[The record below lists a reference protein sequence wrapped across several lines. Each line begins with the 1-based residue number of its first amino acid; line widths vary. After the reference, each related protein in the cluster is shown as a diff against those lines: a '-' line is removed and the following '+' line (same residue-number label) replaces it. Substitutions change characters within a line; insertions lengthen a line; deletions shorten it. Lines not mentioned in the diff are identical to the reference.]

1 MTFDILQHLDQLEP
15 DGGTNNP
22 RGDHS
27 FHCPVCE
34 APNFKVNVAN
44 GKWAAYGC
52 DCASTEEGKRAIR
65 QALSPARPPAQDRP
79 LNLQGKTTALQSI
92 SEKNYP
98 KPAAKPASKKGVR
111 PQAERA
117 WTYCDREGN
126 PILEVLRSDDGKG
139 NRKIR
144 QRSLIKGRRPREV
157 ASQVVPQGFHQA
169 KQALEDGAPF
179 VFIPEGEPCADA
191 MRGLGL
197 EAVATLGGCNGFNG
211 DRDGGHFDPTR
222 VVVVPDQDAC
232 GMKYARKVAA
242 AYPGCRWLLP
252 YPGTAEWNGS
262 MPKDG
267 GLDVADWIA
276 EGATITDVVE
286 GVLDANP
293 FEVIEPVATPLE
305 EWEELLETL
314 VDPDHIGYERN
325 VVRRQ
330 IRAATAAAQ
339 LKLRVSPDQVRQ
351 RLQQKQRDRIADTS
365 VKGVAG
371 GEVVTCAE
379 REWLIQGVIPSRC
392 LVGVAAK
399 IKVGKTLWLTELAA
413 SLILQVPF
421 MGNPEWTPAPGH
433 HRVILWWTDQPRVDS
448 AQYLKACGLMDLDGT
463 LHPQI
468 VRLYSEEDSLDWGDQ
483 GIDELLRITTANPG
497 AVLLTDS
504 FYSNVRGIFGDD
516 MDPGSGGALIDV
528 QSTIGQA
535 VTGHLCT
542 FHSPQNGGVGSAA
555 MRGHGSAKGVPSA
568 TISLHFLEKR
578 GPNGKWIEDKDNP
591 HRRMVMEGRMG
602 YFDLLVRLH
611 GAEARWELVGP
622 FEKSLANLQA
632 DVTKAKTVE
641 SLTEGQRE
649 TLEWVAG
656 AMGMSG
662 NPSQGVTVS
671 QVANAQFQDDN
682 RPATAAERSVISKQ
696 LERLYSEGLLSRSK
710 VRGVWQYLHRG

>member
-1 MTFDILQHLDQLEP
+1 M
-15 DGGTNNP
+15 
-22 RGDHS
+22 
-27 FHCPVCE
+27 
-34 APNFKVNVAN
+34 
-44 GKWAAYGC
+44 
-52 DCASTEEGKRAIR
+52 
-65 QALSPARPPAQDRP
+65 
-79 LNLQGKTTALQSI
+79 
-92 SEKNYP
+92 
-98 KPAAKPASKKGVR
+98 
-111 PQAERA
+111 
-117 WTYCDREGN
+117 
-126 PILEVLRSDDGKG
+126 
-139 NRKIR
+139 
-144 QRSLIKGRRPREV
+144 
-157 ASQVVPQGFHQA
+157 
-169 KQALEDGAPF
+169 
-179 VFIPEGEPCADA
+179 
-191 MRGLGL
+191 
-197 EAVATLGGCNGFNG
+197 
-211 DRDGGHFDPTR
+211 
-222 VVVVPDQDAC
+222 
-232 GMKYARKVAA
+232 
-242 AYPGCRWLLP
+242 
-252 YPGTAEWNGS
+252 
-262 MPKDG
+262 
-267 GLDVADWIA
+267 
-276 EGATITDVVE
+276 
-286 GVLDANP
+286 
-293 FEVIEPVATPLE
+293 
-305 EWEELLETL
+305 
-314 VDPDHIGYERN
+314 
-325 VVRRQ
+325 RRQ
-330 IRAATAAAQ
+330 IRAATAAVQ

-379 REWLIQGVIPSRC
+379 RRWLIQGVIPMGC
-392 LVGVAAK
+392 LVAVAAK
-399 IKVGKTLWLTELAA
+399 IKVGKTLWQTELAA

-433 HRVILWWTDQPRVDS
+433 HRLILWWTDQPRVDS
-448 AQYLKACGLMDLDGT
+448 AQYLKARGLMGLDGR

-632 DVTKAKTVE
+632 DATKAKTVE
-641 SLTEGQRE
+641 SLTEGQRQ

-710 VRGVWQYLHRG
+710 LRGVWHYLHRG

>member
-1 MTFDILQHLDQLEP
+1 M
-15 DGGTNNP
+15 
-22 RGDHS
+22 
-27 FHCPVCE
+27 
-34 APNFKVNVAN
+34 
-44 GKWAAYGC
+44 
-52 DCASTEEGKRAIR
+52 
-65 QALSPARPPAQDRP
+65 
-79 LNLQGKTTALQSI
+79 
-92 SEKNYP
+92 
-98 KPAAKPASKKGVR
+98 
-111 PQAERA
+111 
-117 WTYCDREGN
+117 
-126 PILEVLRSDDGKG
+126 
-139 NRKIR
+139 
-144 QRSLIKGRRPREV
+144 
-157 ASQVVPQGFHQA
+157 
-169 KQALEDGAPF
+169 
-179 VFIPEGEPCADA
+179 PCADA
-191 MRGLGL
+191 MRGKGL
-197 EAVATLGGCNGFNG
+197 EAVATLGGSNGFNS
-211 DRDGGHFDPTR
+211 DRDGGHFDSTR
-222 VVVVPDQDAC
+222 VVVVPDQDKC
-232 GMKYARKVAA
+232 GVKFARKVAA

-252 YPGTAEWNGS
+252 YPGTAEWNGA
-262 MPKDG
+262 MPDDG
-267 GLDVADWIA
+267 GRDVADWIA
-276 EGATITDVVE
+276 DGATVE
-286 GVLDANP
+286 DILQGVQETNP
-293 FEVIEPVATPLE
+293 FDVIEPVATPLE
-305 EWEELLETL
+305 EWEELLEKL

-330 IRAATAAAQ
+330 IRAATSAAQ

-379 REWLIQGVIPSRC
+379 RQWLIQGLIPMSC
-392 LVGVAAK
+392 LVAVAAK

-433 HRVILWWTDQPRVDS
+433 HRLILWWTDQPRVDS
-448 AQYLKACGLMDLDGT
+448 AQYLKARGLMDLDGR

-632 DVTKAKTVE
+632 DATKAKTVE

-656 AMGMSG
+656 AMGMFG

-682 RPATAAERSVISKQ
+682 RLATAAERSVISKQ

-710 VRGVWQYLHRG
+710 LRGVWHYLHRE

>member
-1 MTFDILQHLDQLEP
+1 MTFDILQHLDQLKP
-15 DGGTNNP
+15 DGGTNTP

-27 FHCPVCE
+27 FLCPLCGSS
-34 APNFKVNVAN
+34 NFKVNIAN
-44 GKWAAYGC
+44 GKWFSYGC
-52 DCASTEEGKRAIR
+52 DCARSEEGKRAIR
-65 QALSPARPPAQDRP
+65 NALSPAKNPNQGVNGIFKSKPIRP
-79 LNLQGKTTALQSI
+79 K
-92 SEKNYP
+92 
-98 KPAAKPASKKGVR
+98 
-111 PQAERA
+111 AERA
-117 WTYCDREGN
+117 WTYCDREGK
-126 PILEVLRSDDGKG
+126 PILEVRRSDDGKG

-144 QRSLIKGRRPREV
+144 QHSLITGRRPRDV
-157 ASQVVPQGFHQA
+157 AHQVVPQGFHQA
-169 KQALEDGAPF
+169 KQGLEDGAPF

-191 MRGLGL
+191 LRGKGL
-197 EAVATLGGCNGFNG
+197 EAVATLGGSNGFNS
-211 DRDGGHFDPTR
+211 DRDGGHFDSTR
-222 VVVVPDQDAC
+222 VVVVPDQDKF
-232 GMKYARKVAA
+232 GVKFARKVAA

-252 YPGTAEWNGS
+252 YPGTAEWNGA
-262 MPKDG
+262 MPDDG
-267 GLDVADWIA
+267 GRDVADWIA
-276 EGATITDVVE
+276 DGATVE
-286 GVLDANP
+286 DILQGVQETNP
-293 FEVIEPVATPLE
+293 FEGIEPVATPLE
-305 EWEELLETL
+305 EGEELLEKL

-330 IRAATAAAQ
+330 IRAATSAAQ

-379 REWLIQGVIPSRC
+379 RQWLIQGLIPMGC
-392 LVGVAAK
+392 LVAVAAK
-399 IKVGKTLWLTELAA
+399 IKVGKTLWQTELAA

-555 MRGHGSAKGVPSA
+555 MRGHGSAKGVQSA

-632 DVTKAKTVE
+632 DATKAKTVE
-641 SLTEGQRE
+641 SLTEGQRQ

-682 RPATAAERSVISKQ
+682 RLATAAERSVISKQ

-710 VRGVWQYLHRG
+710 LRGVWHYLHRG

>member
-1 MTFDILQHLDQLEP
+1 MTLDILQHLDQLEP

-27 FHCPVCE
+27 YRCPTCG
-34 APNFKVNVAN
+34 APNFKVNVVT
-44 GKWAAYGC
+44 GKWFTYGC
-52 DCASTEEGKRAIR
+52 DCASTEAGKRAIR
-65 QALSPARPPAQDRP
+65 NALSPAQHLYKGNDVRD
-79 LNLQGKTTALQSI
+79 N
-92 SEKNYP
+92 P
-98 KPAAKPASKKGVR
+98 KPIR
-111 PQAERA
+111 PKADRV
-117 WTYCDREGN
+117 WTYCDRKGK
-126 PILEVLRSDDGKG
+126 PILEVRRSDDGKG

-144 QRSLIKGRRPREV
+144 QRSLIKGSRPKDV
-157 ASQVVPQGFHQA
+157 AHQVVPYGFHQA
-169 KQALEDGAPF
+169 KQALKDGAPF

-191 MRGLGL
+191 LRGLGL

-211 DRDGGHFDPTR
+211 ERDGGHFESPR
-222 VVVVPDQDAC
+222 VVVVPDQDKC
-232 GMKYARKVAA
+232 GVKFARKVAA
-242 AYPGCRWLLP
+242 AYPGCRWLQP
-252 YPGTAEWNGS
+252 YPGTAEWNGA
-262 MPKDG
+262 MPEDG

-276 EGATITDVVE
+276 DGATFADVMR

-293 FEVIEPVATPLE
+293 FEVNEPVATPLE
-305 EWEELLETL
+305 ECEELLEKL

-379 REWLIQGVIPSRC
+379 PQWLIQGVIPMGC
-392 LVGVAAK
+392 LVAVAAK
-399 IKVGKTLWLTELAA
+399 IKVGKTLWQTELAA

-632 DVTKAKTVE
+632 DATKAKTVE

-696 LERLYSEGLLSRSK
+696 LERLYSKGLLSRSK
-710 VRGVWQYLHRG
+710 VRGVWHYLHRGCG

>member
-27 FHCPVCE
+27 YKCPACG
-34 APNFKVNVAN
+34 ASNFKVHVVS
-44 GKWAAYGC
+44 GKWGAYGC
-52 DCASTEEGKRAIR
+52 ECSSTEAGKRAIR
-65 QALSPARPPAQDRP
+65 EALSPARPPGQDQP
-79 LNLQGKTTALQSI
+79 LNLQVKSTAPQGFAA
-92 SEKNYP
+92 KNSP
-98 KPAAKPASKKGVR
+98 KPAAKPASKKAIR
-111 PQAERA
+111 PKAKRSWEYRSEDGEVILRVNR
-117 WTYCDREGN
+117 TDDGEGN
-126 PILEVLRSDDGKG
+126 R
-139 NRKIR
+139 NFW
-144 QRSLIKGRRPREV
+144 QTSLISSATPKDLRG
-157 ASQVVPQGFHQA
+157 QVVPYRLDE
-169 KQALEDGAPF
+169 ALAALNEGAPF
-179 VFIPEGEPCADA
+179 VAWVEGEGCADRLWD
-191 MRGLGL
+191 MGIP
-197 EAVATLGGCNGFNG
+197 AVTSLGGSGGF
-211 DRDGGHFDPTR
+211 DPERDGGHIPPSRLVSF
-222 VVVVPDQDAC
+222 PDQDKR
-232 GMKYARKVAA
+232 GVKYACQVAA
-242 AYPGCRWLLP
+242 AHPGCRFVLP
-252 YPGTAEWNGS
+252 FPGTPEWNGA
-262 MPKDG
+262 MPADG

-276 EGATITDVVE
+276 EGATVE
-286 GVLDANP
+286 DILQGVKETNP
-293 FEVIEPVATPLE
+293 FEVIEPGATPLE
-305 EWEELLETL
+305 EWEELLEKL
-314 VDPDHIGYERN
+314 IDPDHIGYERN

-379 REWLIQGVIPSRC
+379 RRWLIQGVIPMGC
-392 LVGVAAK
+392 LVAVAAK
-399 IKVGKTLWLTELAA
+399 IKVGKTLWQTELAS

-421 MGNPEWTPAPGH
+421 MGNPEWIPAPGH

-622 FEKSLANLQA
+622 FDKSLANLQA
-632 DVTKAKTVE
+632 DANKAKTVE
-641 SLTEGQRE
+641 SLTEGQRQ

-671 QVANAQFQDDN
+671 EVANAQFQDDN

-710 VRGVWQYLHRG
+710 LRGVWHYLHRG

>member
-1 MTFDILQHLDQLEP
+1 MWEL
-15 DGGTNNP
+15 
-22 RGDHS
+22 
-27 FHCPVCE
+27 
-34 APNFKVNVAN
+34 
-44 GKWAAYGC
+44 
-52 DCASTEEGKRAIR
+52 AI
-65 QALSPARPPAQDRP
+65 PAV
-79 LNLQGKTTALQSI
+79 TS
-92 SEKNYP
+92 
-98 KPAAKPASKKGVR
+98 
-111 PQAERA
+111 
-117 WTYCDREGN
+117 
-126 PILEVLRSDDGKG
+126 
-139 NRKIR
+139 
-144 QRSLIKGRRPREV
+144 
-157 ASQVVPQGFHQA
+157 
-169 KQALEDGAPF
+169 
-179 VFIPEGEPCADA
+179 
-191 MRGLGL
+191 
-197 EAVATLGGCNGFNG
+197 LGGSGGFDP
-211 DRDGGHFDPTR
+211 DRDGGHFDPVKL
-222 VVVVPDQDAC
+222 VVLPDQDK
-232 GMKYARKVAA
+232 GGVKYACQVAA

-535 VTGHLCT
+535 VMGHLCT

-632 DVTKAKTVE
+632 DATKAKTVE

-671 QVANAQFQDDN
+671 QVANSQFQDYN
-682 RPATAAERSVISKQ
+682 RPATAAERNVISK
-696 LERLYSEGLLSRSK
+696 
-710 VRGVWQYLHRG
+710 